1 MVDFVAVYRMSGK
14 SNADVT
20 LGTTVYNDDGT
31 KLGTVRG
38 FDEAGFYV
46 QLNPDA
52 EAEEVERLRSGQ
64 SYGEMDLMW
73 RCWQCGEMGSLDAM
87 PEECPSC
94 GAGKEELYHWTE
106 D

>member
-1 MVDFVAVYRMSGK
+1 MSQQTK
-14 SNADVT
+14 TDVS

-38 FDEAGFYV
+38 FDESGFYV
-46 QLNPDA
+46 RLDPEANA
-52 EAEEVERLRSGQ
+52 ETVDRLRSGQ

-73 RCWQCGEMGSLDAM
+73 RCWQCGEMGQIEDM
-87 PEECPSC
+87 PDDCPSC
-94 GAGKEELYHWTE
+94 GAGGEELYYWTE